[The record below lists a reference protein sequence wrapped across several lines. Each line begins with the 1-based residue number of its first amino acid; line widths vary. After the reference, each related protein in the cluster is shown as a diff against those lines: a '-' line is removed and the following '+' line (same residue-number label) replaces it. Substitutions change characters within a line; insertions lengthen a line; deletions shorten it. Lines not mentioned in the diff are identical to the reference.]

1 MNAQAVEV
9 GWLDARETLT
19 AAELSRA
26 CGLTAAELEE
36 LVDYGVLTPVP
47 QRPSERAFSADC
59 VTSLRTAGRLRHDFE
74 LDLFAIAILLGYI
87 NRIDELEREVKMLRA
102 HLPAH
107 PPHPH
112 RGEGPEPWRE
122 PHG

>member
-19 AAELSRA
+19 TAELARA
-26 CGLTAAELEE
+26 CGLTASELDE
-36 LVDYGVLTPVP
+36 LVEYGALTPVEP
-47 QRPSERAFSADC
+47 QPSQRVFSAEC
-59 VTSLRTAGRLRHDFE
+59 VVPLRTAGRLRLDFD
-74 LDLFAIAILLGYI
+74 LDLFAVAILLGYL
-87 NRIDELEREVKMLRA
+87 NRIEELEREVKSLRA

-107 PPHPH
+107 PHH
-112 RGEGPEPWRE
+112 RNEGPEPWRE